1 MDYKA
6 PYALF
11 GNGPEPLHSIIK
23 ERLKLIKTFF
33 CVDGGADKLI
43 QMGYTPDIILGDM
56 DSVTQ
61 KREQYNCKIV
71 PLENQSQND
80 MEKSLSWCVDNG
92 IKELDL
98 FGFSYGRDDQHLA
111 SLIIMKNYSDR
122 IKMKMYTENS
132 LIFCI
137 NDHTT
142 FPSLPDQTISL
153 ITLNRK
159 TKISTTGLKYSLN
172 NEVLNSPG
180 HGISNAANGT
190 NFSVHPSDWVWV
202 IMNYIQ

>member
-1 MDYKA
+1 MKYRA
-6 PYALF
+6 PHALF

-92 IKELDL
+92 IKVLLQKDQLNRIETMISRPDFGKGNFVTESKEMEVYKRWLREGKESLGPDELKVL
-98 FGFSYGRDDQHLA
+98 TASNKKLRDH
-111 SLIIMKNYSDR
+111 
-122 IKMKMYTENS
+122 
-132 LIFCI
+132 LIF
-137 NDHTT
+137 
-142 FPSLPDQTISL
+142 
-153 ITLNRK
+153 
-159 TKISTTGLKYSLN
+159 
-172 NEVLNSPG
+172 
-180 HGISNAANGT
+180 
-190 NFSVHPSDWVWV
+190 
-202 IMNYIQ
+202 